1 MPDDLPRVITDVPG
15 PRSRDLA
22 KRLEQVECPEVTC
35 LREPPVFWERASGAN
50 VWDVDGNR
58 YVDLLAG
65 FGVAPLGY
73 GHPEVLTRAA
83 RQAEQLQSA
92 LSDVYPARVKV
103 ELLEALERALPGD
116 LGCAILSCS
125 GSDAVESA
133 LKTALRATGRP
144 GVVAFE
150 GAYHGL
156 GFGALDVTRS
166 ARPGAPASSRSR
178 ARTTASDSA
187 RSTSRTASTSAGRS
201 RRACRIGRTSFP
213 GATPTRLGTRSGGP
227 TAARSWSSRSRG
239 AAGSGRHP
247 RASCATCDASPT
259 RRACS

>member
-1 MPDDLPRVITDVPG
+1 MEQLHPEIRVEVPG
-15 PRSRDLA
+15 PVSRELA
-22 KRLEQVECPEVTC
+22 TRLARVECPEVTC
-35 LREPPVFWERASGAN
+35 LVQPPIFWERGAGPN

-133 LKTALRATGRP
+133 LKTAQRATGR
-144 GVVAFE
+144 
-150 GAYHGL
+150 
-156 GFGALDVTRS
+156 
-166 ARPGAPASSRSR
+166 
-178 ARTTASDSA
+178 
-187 RSTSRTASTSAGRS
+187 
-201 RRACRIGRTSFP
+201 
-213 GATPTRLGTRSGGP
+213 
-227 TAARSWSSRSRG
+227 
-239 AAGSGRHP
+239 
-247 RASCATCDASPT
+247 
-259 RRACS
+259 